1 MSTHRDE
8 NSVPNGRNND
18 SVLENDIEMTEHETS
33 IQIQRS
39 YKDLI
44 RKLERKELYG
54 MSQAG
59 FSSGITFSNDSQI
72 SVNENN
78 AMKELMDEAHNLY
91 KNVQGPHE
99 ARLDARVLKHVSR
112 ICRLRSQELS
122 VNQQQFKVYNLNEI
136 HLNTLD
142 RQVKILRV
150 THGPTPKKFYH
161 S

>member
-1 MSTHRDE
+1 MSAHRDE
-8 NSVPNGRNND
+8 NSAPNVMNND
-18 SVLENDIEMTEHETS
+18 DSAFENDIEMTEHETS

-59 FSSGITFSNDSQI
+59 FSSGITFTNDSQI
-72 SVNENN
+72 SVSENN

-122 VNQQQFKVYNLNEI
+122 VNQQQFKVFNLNDI
-136 HLNTLD
+136 NLN
-142 RQVKILRV
+142 
-150 THGPTPKKFYH
+150 
-161 S
+161 

>member
-1 MSTHRDE
+1 M
-8 NSVPNGRNND
+8 NND
-18 SVLENDIEMTEHETS
+18 DSVFQNDIEMTEHETS

-122 VNQQQFKVYNLNEI
+122 VNQQQFKVY
-136 HLNTLD
+136 
-142 RQVKILRV
+142 
-150 THGPTPKKFYH
+150 

>member
-1 MSTHRDE
+1 MGSRRDE
-8 NSVPNGRNND
+8 NSVPNGINND
-18 SVLENDIEMTEHETS
+18 SVFENDVEMSEHETS
-33 IQIQRS
+33 IQVQRS

-59 FSSGITFSNDSQI
+59 FSTGMSYTNDSQI
-72 SVNENN
+72 SINENS

-91 KNVQGPHE
+91 KSVQGPHE

-122 VNQQQFKVYNLNEI
+122 VNQQQFKVYIILN
-136 HLNTLD
+136 ND
-142 RQVKILRV
+142 
-150 THGPTPKKFYH
+150 
-161 S
+161 